1 MGIKTYKCI
10 LHFEFLST
18 IQCVISWVLTLF
30 KVNELIEYYNDK
42 EYANSLRVLDLEM
55 FSTIF
60 FVGGI
65 IYLLDVKNTMKTK

>member
-1 MGIKTYKCI
+1 M
-10 LHFEFLST
+10 
-18 IQCVISWVLTLF
+18 TLF

>member
-1 MGIKTYKCI
+1 
-10 LHFEFLST
+10 
-18 IQCVISWVLTLF
+18 VISWVLTLF
-30 KVNELIEYYNDK
+30 KVNELIEYYDDK

-65 IYLLDVKNTMKTK
+65 IYLLDVRNTMKTK